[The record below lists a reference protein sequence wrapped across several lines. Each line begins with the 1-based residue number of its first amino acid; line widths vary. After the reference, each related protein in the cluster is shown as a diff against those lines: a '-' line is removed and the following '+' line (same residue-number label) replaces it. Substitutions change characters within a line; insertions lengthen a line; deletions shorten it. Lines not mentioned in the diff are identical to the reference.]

1 MPNGWLPAG
10 CVPSADVGGKRK
22 AGGTSQSRSGAATR
36 KTKKPG
42 PKKPLTRWGRVRR
55 VLLWLGVAGLALT
68 LLVAGGLVYLYRT
81 TDLPDPNK
89 DFETETSFVYYNDGK
104 SEIGQYAVQNRV
116 RISYDEIPQD
126 IKDAVVAAENQS
138 FWTDNGID
146 PKGIIRA
153 LFNNAQGNATQGA
166 STITQQY
173 IKIYYLNQERSYSR
187 KLKEAL
193 LALKLVRQRSKEQI
207 LDGYLNTIYYG
218 RGAYGVQAASLAYF
232 QKDAKDLTLRESA
245 VLASVINNPTRF
257 DPANGRAAKRDLRE
271 RYRYVLNG
279 MAEVEAITTDEAEE
293 AARRLP
299 AFPEEEAESTY
310 AGQKGHVLAMVRDQL
325 LRLTDENG
333 DPLLSEDEID
343 GGGLRVTTTFTKKA
357 MDAAEQGVLEARPEG
372 FSDKELH
379 VGVASVEPGTGAV
392 RGIYGGQDY
401 LQSQL
406 NWAVSG
412 GQAGSSLKPFALAA
426 GIKEGFSLKDTFDG
440 NSPLVRPDG
449 TPIENQG
456 NQSYGSSINLITA
469 TENSVNTAFTDLTM
483 SIPEGPEKIV
493 KMMNAMGIPP
503 AEPKGD
509 KRYGIPQ
516 STPGLEPVITVPLG
530 SATVS
535 PINMA
540 NGFATIANGGR
551 MTPPYVIEKVV
562 GKDGETLYDHKVSDR
577 QVIDPELGEDIAAD
591 VSYALQQVVESG
603 SGTAA
608 LGLGRPAAGK
618 TGTSTND
625 DGDVVSA
632 WFTGYTPQL
641 ATSVVYLRGKG
652 VGKLDGWLPTFFGG
666 DYPADTW
673 TAVMTR
679 AMEGLDVEEFPE
691 PVYVDG
697 EAPDDGHDPTPPPP
711 PPNTPKPSQE
721 PSETESPS
729 ESPEPTTEA
738 PSTSAPPTSAPPPPP
753 PSPTDCTVVTC
764 PSDSPPPS
772 QSPSPTPSPTPT
784 ASASASQG
792 TSPNGQRAARRP
804 LSDRRSW
811 WFALRW

>member
-1 MPNGWLPAG
+1 
-10 CVPSADVGGKRK
+10 VGGKRK
-22 AGGTSQSRSGAATR
+22 AGGTAQSKARATTG
-36 KTKKPG
+36 KTGKKT

-55 VLLWLGVAGLALT
+55 VLMWLGVSGLVLA

-81 TDLPDPNK
+81 TDLPDPNA
-89 DFETETSFVYYNDGK
+89 DFDTETSFVYYNDGK
-104 SEIGQYAVQNRV
+104 TEIGQYAVQNRV
-116 RISYDEIPQD
+116 RISYSEIPED
-126 IKDAVVAAENQS
+126 VKDAVVAAENRG

-193 LALKLVRQRSKEQI
+193 LAVKLVRQRTKEQI

-218 RGAYGVQAASLAYF
+218 RGAYGIQAAALAYF
-232 QKDAKDLTLRESA
+232 QKDAKDLDLRQSA

-257 DPANGRAAKRDLRE
+257 DPANGRDAKRDLRE
-271 RYRYVLNG
+271 RYRYVLGG
-279 MAEVEAITTDEAEE
+279 MAEAKAISAEE
-293 AARRLP
+293 ADQAAQRLP
-299 AFPEEEAESTY
+299 AFPPQKAENAY
-310 AGQKGHVLAMVRDQL
+310 GGQRGHVLKMVRDAL

-333 DPLLSEDEID
+333 DPLLNEDEID

-401 LQSQL
+401 LDSQL
-406 NWAVSG
+406 NWAVAG

-440 NSPLVRPDG
+440 NSPIVLPDG
-449 TPIENQG
+449 TEIENQG
-456 NQSYGSSINLITA
+456 NESYGSAINLITA

-483 SIPEGPEKIV
+483 SIPDGPEKIV

-503 AEPKGD
+503 KDPKGS
-509 KRYGIPQ
+509 KRYGIPDH
-516 STPGLEPVITVPLG
+516 TLGLEPVVSVALG

-551 MTPPYVIEKVV
+551 MAAPYIIENVV
-562 GKDGETLYDHKVSDR
+562 GRDGEPIYDHRVSDR
-577 QVIDPELGEDIAAD
+577 QVIDAEQGEDIAAD
-591 VSYALQQVVESG
+591 VSYALQQVVQSG

-625 DGDVVSA
+625 VGDVVSA

-652 VGKLDGWLPTFFGG
+652 VGKLDGWLPSFFGG
-666 DYPADTW
+666 AYPADTW

-679 AMEGLDVEEFPE
+679 AMEGLDVEEFP
-691 PVYVDG
+691 PPAYVDG
-697 EAPDDGHDPTPPPP
+697 EAPDDGHSPTPPPP
-711 PPNTPKPSQE
+711 TRTPQPSDT
-721 PSETESPS
+721 PSETETPS
-729 ESPEPTTEA
+729 ETTEPSTPA
-738 PSTSAPPTSAPPPPP
+738 PTTSAPPSPPPSPPP
-753 PSPTDCTVVTC
+753 PSPTDCSVITC
-764 PSDSPPPS
+764 PSSSAPPSSPPPS
-772 QSPSPTPSPTPT
+772 SPTPT
-784 ASASASQG
+784 QSQTAASSA
-792 TSPNGQRAARRP
+792 PPRP
-804 LSDRRSW
+804 KLFADRRSW
-811 WFALRW
+811 LTFHW